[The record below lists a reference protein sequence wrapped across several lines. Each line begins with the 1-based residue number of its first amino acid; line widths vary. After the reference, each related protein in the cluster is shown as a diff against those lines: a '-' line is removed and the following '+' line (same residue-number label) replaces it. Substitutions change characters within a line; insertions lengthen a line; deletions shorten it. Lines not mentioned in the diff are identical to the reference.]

1 MILLDAI
8 AENIG
13 RVSGQQTVI
22 RESQPITG
30 GCINQALKISEGDRS
45 WFVKTNQ
52 AVRVS
57 MFEAEA
63 DALSE
68 MAPSGIRVPRV
79 VCYGVAAGQS
89 YLVLEY
95 MALTG
100 TANPSLLGQQLAVMH
115 QLTAAQ
121 YGWHRNNTI
130 GSTPQMNTCADD
142 WPGFWRQHRLGF
154 QLQLAAQNG
163 YGGELQDLGE
173 ALMQA
178 LPGLFDGYRPPPS
191 MLHGDLWSGNAAAL
205 TDGTP
210 VIFDPALYYGDRET
224 DIAMTELFGG
234 FGPRFYAAYNAV
246 WPLDAGYKHR
256 KILYNLYHIL
266 NHLNLFG
273 GGYRQQALAMMRQ
286 LMAVL

>member
-13 RVSGQQTVI
+13 QVSGQRPVI
-22 RESQPITG
+22 RESRPITG
-30 GCINQALKISEGDRS
+30 GCINQALKVSDGDHS
-45 WFVKTNQ
+45 WFVKINQ
-52 AVRVS
+52 AARVS

-95 MALTG
+95 MALNG
-100 TANPSLLGQQLAVMH
+100 TANPSLLGQQLAAMH
-115 QLTAAQ
+115 QLTAGQ
-121 YGWHRNNTI
+121 YGWRRNNTI
-130 GSTPQMNTCADD
+130 GTTQQINTYTDD
-142 WPGFWRQHRLGF
+142 WLGFWRQHRLEF
-154 QLQLAAQNG
+154 QLQLAEQNG
-163 YGGELQDLGE
+163 YGGELQDLGA

-178 LPGLFDGYRPPPS
+178 LPGLFDGYRPAPS
-191 MLHGDLWSGNAAAL
+191 MLHGDLWGGNAAAL

-224 DIAMTELFGG
+224 DIAMAELLGG
-234 FGPRFYAAYNAV
+234 FEPRFYAAYNAA

-286 LMAVL
+286 LLAVL